1 MYDDFVIAS
10 VRMKNQRS
18 SMFLS
23 EGKDHK
29 KERILSGSLIKKFIT
44 QKQNATIEHID
55 QIRAEF
61 ELMFR
66 KIQRENQTVQ
76 RLVKVSGIA
85 TKLAVI
91 ILAVVIDAKRFESK
105 YKYYA
110 YSGLVKHSKD
120 SGGRN
125 YGKRKIRH
133 SRILKRCYK
142 IAANAAIGGNNDIR
156 EYYEYLLQNNYS
168 YEDARNQIA
177 RYIAKVTYAIMKYKT
192 DYRPYQWRESKQ

>member
-1 MYDDFVIAS
+1 M
-10 VRMKNQRS
+10 
-18 SMFLS
+18 
-23 EGKDHK
+23 
-29 KERILSGSLIKKFIT
+29 
-44 QKQNATIEHID
+44 
-55 QIRAEF
+55 
-61 ELMFR
+61 
-66 KIQRENQTVQ
+66 
-76 RLVKVSGIA
+76 VKVSGIA

-91 ILAVVIDAKRFESK
+91 ILSVVIDASRFESK

-125 YGKRKIRH
+125 YGKRITRH

-156 EYYEYLLQNNYS
+156 EYYEYLLQKNYS

-177 RYIAKVTYAIMKYKT
+177 RYIAKVSYAIMKYQT
-192 DYRPYQWRESKQ
+192 DYRPYQWRESEQ